1 MEIKSGHSLAN
12 LNSWKVGGEAEYF
25 CTPSNI
31 DECIEAH
38 NWAASKKLAVTYLGL
53 GSNVLISDKGI
64 KGLVICTRKLKAI
77 HHYEEEGKLKI
88 ECMAGNTKMELLKLF
103 LKYELSPALMFAGIP
118 GDIGGGVVMNAGIS
132 EKLEPREFE
141 EVVEWVEVL
150 RDGEIHRYQHKDLE
164 WTYRHCH
171 GWEPGM
177 LVKACISWPLEPKT
191 PEIKKLVK
199 EANQTRLKK
208 QPLELPSCGSVFKN
222 PLPQH
227 SGRLIE
233 EAGLKG
239 HSIGGAQVSEKH
251 ANFIVN
257 TGNATASEM
266 RSLIELVQKTVHEKF
281 KVQLQTEVRY
291 LGLWD

>member
-1 MEIKSGHSLAN
+1 LEIKSGHSLAN

-38 NWAASKKLAVTYLGL
+38 NWAESKKLAITYLGL

-77 HHYEEEGKLKI
+77 NHYEEDEKLKI

-177 LVKACISWPLEPKT
+177 LIKACISWPLAPKT

-227 SGRLIE
+227 SGKLIE
-233 EAGLKG
+233 DAGLKG
-239 HSIGGAQVSEKH
+239 YSIGGAQVSEKH

-257 TGNATASEM
+257 TGNAKASEM
-266 RSLIELVQKTVHEKF
+266 RSLIEHVQKTVKEKF
-281 KVQLQTEVRY
+281 SVSLQTEVRF
-291 LGLWD
+291 LGDWY